1 MTPRQYM
8 EMERQATVTQ
18 TRVQQFIDLQTRV
31 NNLID
36 STDGPTDQ
44 LIQLTGELELLGD
57 SLNENE
63 IHEVCEWY
71 NKNNKEADMYYE
83 DVEWM
88 IN

>member
-1 MTPRQYM
+1 MSTK
-8 EMERQATVTQ
+8 
-18 TRVQQFIDLQTRV
+18 VQQFIELQTQV

-36 STDGPTDQ
+36 TTSGPTDQ

-57 SLNENE
+57 SLNDNE
-63 IHEVCEWY
+63 IHQVVEWY

>member
-1 MTPRQYM
+1 MSTK
-8 EMERQATVTQ
+8 
-18 TRVQQFIDLQTRV
+18 VQQSINLQTQV

-44 LIQLTGELELLGD
+44 LIQLTGELELLSD
-57 SLNENE
+57 SLNDDE
-63 IHEVCEWY
+63 IREVVEWY
-71 NKNNKEADMYYE
+71 SNNRLDREMEYE

>member
-1 MTPRQYM
+1 MSIK
-8 EMERQATVTQ
+8 A
-18 TRVQQFIDLQTRV
+18 QQFIELQTRV

-44 LIQLTGELELLGD
+44 LVQLTGELELLGD
-57 SLNENE
+57 SLNDNE
-63 IHEVCEWY
+63 IHEVVEWY
-71 NKNNKEADMYYE
+71 SNNRLDREMEYA

>member
-1 MTPRQYM
+1 MSTK
-8 EMERQATVTQ
+8 
-18 TRVQQFIDLQTRV
+18 VQQFIELQTQV

-36 STDGPTDQ
+36 ITSGPTDQ

-57 SLNENE
+57 SLNNDE

-71 NKNNKEADMYYE
+71 NDNNREREMEYE

-88 IN
+88 VN

>member
-1 MTPRQYM
+1 MSTK
-8 EMERQATVTQ
+8 
-18 TRVQQFIDLQTRV
+18 VQQFIELQTQV

-57 SLNENE
+57 SLNDNE
-63 IHEVCEWY
+63 IHEVVEWY
-71 NKNNKEADMYYE
+71 NKNNKEADMYYD

>member
-1 MTPRQYM
+1 MSTK
-8 EMERQATVTQ
+8 
-18 TRVQQFIDLQTRV
+18 VQQFIELQTQV

-36 STDGPTDQ
+36 TTSGPTDQ

-57 SLNENE
+57 SLNDNE

-71 NKNNKEADMYYE
+71 NDNNCEREMEYE

>member
-1 MTPRQYM
+1 MSTK
-8 EMERQATVTQ
+8 
-18 TRVQQFIDLQTRV
+18 VQQFINLQTQV

-57 SLNENE
+57 SLNDNE
-63 IHEVCEWY
+63 IHEVVEWY

-88 IN
+88 VN